1 MRHRALDYEAG
12 APPHELGLAG
22 LDDLLERG
30 DLDDWAPI
38 AREVGRD
45 PRGEVATRLEKL
57 LERRPAGPT
66 TTLWKAFLEEK
77 RRATAAAAIGPA
89 LRRARERS
97 GLTQAEVARRLGA
110 TQPEVSKLE
119 RRSDARLS
127 TVRDYVGALGGT
139 LRLVA
144 TLGGEETELD

>member
-1 MRHRALDYEAG
+1 MRHRALDY
-12 APPHELGLAG
+12 APGTPARDLGLAG

-38 AREVGRD
+38 VDAVRSD
-45 PRGEVATRLEKL
+45 PSGEVSKRLETL

-66 TTLWKAFLEEK
+66 TTLWKALLEEQ
-77 RRATAAAAIGPA
+77 RRVTPAIAVGPA
-89 LRRARERS
+89 LRRARERR

-119 RRSDARLS
+119 RRSDVRVS

-139 LRLVA
+139 IRLVA
-144 TLGGEETELD
+144 SFGGEETLVE